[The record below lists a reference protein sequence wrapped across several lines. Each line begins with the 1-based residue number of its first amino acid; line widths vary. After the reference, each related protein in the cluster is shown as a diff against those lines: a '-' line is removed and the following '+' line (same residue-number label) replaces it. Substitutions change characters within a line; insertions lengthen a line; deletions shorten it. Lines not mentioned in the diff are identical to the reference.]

1 MPIPRRSPRRARR
14 RRRALPRGPDRQAV
28 VTVEGTC
35 AQRGPWSRLSALAVR
50 AAFVGGLSIAGWLGA
65 AAAADAVEAPEID
78 RPRVEVEQL
87 VLDQVA
93 PPAPARPQL
102 DPVERPVVEEPEV
115 EPPRIEAPA
124 QPIADPDQPGA
135 VADETDSDPPVP
147 PPPPPPVQQRSTAPT
162 GEDRAAPLPKQSP
175 VPDATVR
182 IIPKPRGP
190 DASAPSRIAPPTEP
204 APEPPVSPA
213 PATTLSAGTTS
224 WGGGLRGLLVT
235 LPADPSPSGPVST
248 GVANRETRPTTGIL
262 SFEPSTSP
270 D

>member
-1 MPIPRRSPRRARR
+1 M
-14 RRRALPRGPDRQAV
+14 
-28 VTVEGTC
+28 TGTC

-50 AAFVGGLSIAGWLGA
+50 AAFIGGLSIAGWLGA
-65 AAAADAVEAPEID
+65 AAAADALELPEND
-78 RPRVEVEQL
+78 HLRVEVEQI
-87 VLDQVA
+87 VLDPMANPVPA
-93 PPAPARPQL
+93 NPAPAWPEL
-102 DPVERPVVEEPEV
+102 DPVARPVVEKPEI

-124 QPIADPDQPGA
+124 PPNADPDQPAA
-135 VADETDSDPPVP
+135 VTDENDSAPPVP
-147 PPPPPPVQQRSTAPT
+147 PPPPLPVQQRTAAPT
-162 GEDRAAPLPKQSP
+162 SNDQAAPRPKQSP

-190 DASAPSRIAPPTEP
+190 DESAPSRVTPPTEP

-213 PATTLSAGTTS
+213 PATTLSAGSTS
-224 WGGGLRGLLVT
+224 WGGGLRGLLVI

-248 GVANRETRPTTGIL
+248 GVDNRETRPTTGIL